1 MEYLFH
7 LENFAPFTEDGEKL
21 FLERWKRF
29 QIRNGKNSQEAEN
42 HINRYKK
49 DYFSYT
55 LSQIIELFK
64 SSGFKQT
71 EILWLSNMQV
81 GIIGIK

>member
-1 MEYLFH
+1 MAYLFPSKTLLPLH
-7 LENFAPFTEDGEKL
+7 KLAEKL

-29 QIRNGKNSQEAEN
+29 QIRNGKNPQDAEN

-49 DYFSYT
+49 DYFPYT

-64 SSGFKQT
+64 SAGFKQT
-71 EILWLSNMQV
+71 EIIWLSNMQV
-81 GIIGIK
+81 GVIGIK